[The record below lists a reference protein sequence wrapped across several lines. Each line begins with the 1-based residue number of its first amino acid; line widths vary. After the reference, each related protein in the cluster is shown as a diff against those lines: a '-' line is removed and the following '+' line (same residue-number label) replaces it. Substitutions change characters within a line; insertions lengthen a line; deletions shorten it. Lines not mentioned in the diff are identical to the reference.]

1 MPRGPGRGGVT
12 ARARGA
18 GTDRRALADR
28 DVTAGRG
35 VTADRGT
42 FEDLGGGTDRNVLA
56 DRGVGTD
63 LDDVTGFDGVADLS
77 GVADPGVGTDLGGA
91 MDPGAGT
98 DLGTD
103 LSGVADLDDDP
114 AGTAGTAPDGGRDR
128 RTLAGG
134 GVFGV
139 LGVLADSGGVADLGD
154 GTDRSVVAVGF
165 KMAPIPSTWP
175 NTCRRKIGESNT
187 MSIELPYDVVHHA
200 GIDFEDIR
208 TIV

>member
-1 MPRGPGRGGVT
+1 MGRG
-12 ARARGA
+12 A
-18 GTDRRALADR
+18 
-28 DVTAGRG
+28 
-35 VTADRGT
+35 
-42 FEDLGGGTDRNVLA
+42 FEDLDDGTDRNVLA

-77 GVADPGVGTDLGGA
+77 GVADLGVGTDLDGVA
-91 MDPGAGT
+91 DPGV
-98 DLGTD
+98 GTD
-103 LSGVADLDDDP
+103 LSGVADLDD
-114 AGTAGTAPDGGRDR
+114 GTAGATGTAPDGGRDR

-134 GVFGV
+134 GVFDVCGVLGV
-139 LGVLADSGGVADLGD
+139 LGVLAGSGGVADLGD

>member
-1 MPRGPGRGGVT
+1 MS
-12 ARARGA
+12 RGA
-18 GTDRRALADR
+18 
-28 DVTAGRG
+28 
-35 VTADRGT
+35 
-42 FEDLGGGTDRNVLA
+42 FEDLDGGTDLNILA
-56 DRGVGTD
+56 DRGVGPD

-77 GVADPGVGTDLGGA
+77 GVADLGVGTDLDGVA
-91 MDPGAGT
+91 DPRV
-98 DLGTD
+98 GTD
-103 LSGVADLDDDP
+103 LSGVADLDD
-114 AGTAGTAPDGGRDR
+114 GTPGTAPDGGRDR
-128 RTLAGG
+128 CALAGG
-134 GVFGV
+134 SVFDVLDVLGVFGV
-139 LGVLADSGGVADLGD
+139 PGVLAGSGGVADLGD

>member
-1 MPRGPGRGGVT
+1 MGRG
-12 ARARGA
+12 A
-18 GTDRRALADR
+18 
-28 DVTAGRG
+28 
-35 VTADRGT
+35 
-42 FEDLGGGTDRNVLA
+42 FEDLDGGTDRNVLA
-56 DRGVGTD
+56 DRGAGTD

-77 GVADPGVGTDLGGA
+77 GVADPGVGTDLDGA
-91 MDPGAGT
+91 ADLVADLSVGT
-98 DLGTD
+98 DF
-103 LSGVADLDDDP
+103 SGVADLDE
-114 AGTAGTAPDGGRDR
+114 GTAGTAPDDGRDR
-128 RTLAGG
+128 CVLAGG
-134 GVFGV
+134 GVLGVFGV
-139 LGVLADSGGVADLGD
+139 LGVLAGSGGVADLGD

>member
-1 MPRGPGRGGVT
+1 VGRG
-12 ARARGA
+12 A
-18 GTDRRALADR
+18 
-28 DVTAGRG
+28 
-35 VTADRGT
+35 
-42 FEDLGGGTDRNVLA
+42 FEDLDGGTARNVLA
-56 DRGVGTD
+56 DRGVGAD

-77 GVADPGVGTDLGGA
+77 GVADPGAGTDLDGVA
-91 MDPGAGT
+91 DPGVGT

-103 LSGVADLDDDP
+103 LSGVADLDD
-114 AGTAGTAPDGGRDR
+114 GTARTAPDGGRDR
-128 RTLAGG
+128 CILAGG
-134 GVFGV
+134 GGVGV
-139 LGVLADSGGVADLGD
+139 LGVLAGSGGVADLGD